1 MPSKNPAKNRRARIS
16 KNRSPTSSVLL
27 LCDRSA
33 EPRFQRRGRMTEHAM
48 PDTAPNTDLFEIMRT
63 TRSMRRLKPDPR
75 RTHSLGTRLD
85 RPVLGRR
92 DTDPHVRLVHLP
104 RSSEHAAG
112 GTSARPRRDSDDASF
127 AVREGSRGRSGLAA
141 ERPFVCLAANRL
153 SDGPLWTRPP
163 CTARRCR
170 L

>member
-1 MPSKNPAKNRRARIS
+1 VSMPSKKPGRARIS

-33 EPRFQRRGRMTEHAM
+33 EPRFQRRGRMTEHAI

-75 RTHSLGTRLD
+75 RTHSRGTHLD

-104 RSSEHAAG
+104 RSAEHAAG
-112 GTSARPRRDSDDASF
+112 GACSRPRRDSDDASF
-127 AVREGSRGRSGLAA
+127 TVREGSRGGSGPSARRPLLCSVATRIPNGPVRPGSPRRSL
-141 ERPFVCLAANRL
+141 
-153 SDGPLWTRPP
+153 
-163 CTARRCR
+163 RCR